1 MQSWCFA
8 NRTIF
13 RVRSEKNKS
22 GKYVVEQKEEEEQ
35 EQEQEQ
41 EEYKDKKENCHYNRN

>member
-1 MQSWCFA
+1 MQSWRFA

-13 RVRSEKNKS
+13 RVRCETNKS
-22 GKYVVEQKEEEEQ
+22 GKYVVEEKEEE
-35 EQEQEQ
+35 EQ